1 MNTQEYPERKD
12 PVLGTKVVTGL
23 VVGRDK
29 KVIPQSEV
37 EHLASLGCRDSEIA
51 EYFDISPSTLRYN
64 FSSELIKGRH
74 ELKCRL
80 RQAQLRVA
88 FEGNPTLLIW
98 LGKQILGQS
107 ESPLQAGR
115 EPLPFTDDD
124 TDRAEDGRDIDAM
137 TSTDGTEPG
146 TENNSTM

>member
-1 MNTQEYPERKD
+1 MNTEQYPNRKD

-64 FSSELIKGRH
+64 FSSELTKGRH

-88 FEGNPTLLIW
+88 FEGNPTMLIW
-98 LGKQILGQS
+98 LGRNILGQT
-107 ESPLQAGR
+107 ETPLQAGR

-124 TDRAEDGRDIDAM
+124 ADDAKDDIDIDTM
-137 TSTDGTEPG
+137 TSIDGTEHS

>member
-64 FSSELIKGRH
+64 FSWELTKGRH

-80 RQAQLRVA
+80 RLAQLRVA
-88 FEGNPTLLIW
+88 IEGNATLLIW
-98 LGKQILGQS
+98 LGKQILGQT
-107 ESPLQAGR
+107 ENPIQAGR

-124 TDRAEDGRDIDAM
+124 SDNAKDDIDIDTM
-137 TSTDGTEPG
+137 TSTDGTEHS